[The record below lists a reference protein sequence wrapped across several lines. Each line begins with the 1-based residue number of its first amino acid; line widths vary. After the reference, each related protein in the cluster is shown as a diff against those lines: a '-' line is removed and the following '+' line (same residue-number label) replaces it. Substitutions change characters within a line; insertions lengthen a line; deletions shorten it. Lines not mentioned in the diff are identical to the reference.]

1 VVTVSTVDAAQFAL
15 SALWA
20 VAGAGLLLLG
30 LRRDSRSCV
39 PPPFRCSARGRKA
52 CFYDLSTLESIY
64 RVASFN
70 RLGLVLLAG
79 AHAWQRLR
87 PRTSVNL
94 TGRMPDF
101 TPRPPSNADE
111 ELIDADTP
119 AIISQLDDAE
129 RLHKIRAEL
138 AEGFQA
144 LRPLGA
150 AVSIFGSART
160 PPDHPDYALAREC
173 ARGSGRPGNAIITGG
188 GPGESWRRATAGR
201 ADAGVLSV
209 GLGIEL
215 PHEQG
220 MNEYVDLA
228 VDFHYFFARKIM
240 FVRYA
245 NAFVAFPGGIRDLRR
260 ALRSRDA
267 GADRQD
273 PPLPDHPRGQRLL
286 ESHDDVAARDGLADG
301 KISPSD
307 VDLLRCT
314 DDIDEVVDIIQR
326 AEYKRP
332 RRAA

>member
-1 VVTVSTVDAAQFAL
+1 
-15 SALWA
+15 
-20 VAGAGLLLLG
+20 
-30 LRRDSRSCV
+30 
-39 PPPFRCSARGRKA
+39 
-52 CFYDLSTLESIY
+52 
-64 RVASFN
+64 
-70 RLGLVLLAG
+70 
-79 AHAWQRLR
+79 
-87 PRTSVNL
+87 
-94 TGRMPDF
+94 MPDF

-138 AEGFQA
+138 AEGFQK

-160 PPDHPDYALAREC
+160 PADHPDYALAREC
-173 ARGSGRPGNAIITGG
+173 ARRLGEAGNAIITGG
-188 GPGESWRRATAGR
+188 GPGIMEAGNR
-201 ADAGVLSV
+201 GARDAGVLSV

-228 VDFHYFFARKIM
+228 IDFHYFFARKIM

-245 NAFVAFPGGIRDLRR
+245 NAFVAFPGGFGTFDELFEAATLVQTGKIRHFPIILVGSAYWNPMTAWLR
-260 ALRSRDA
+260 
-267 GADRQD
+267 
-273 PPLPDHPRGQRLL
+273 
-286 ESHDDVAARDGLADG
+286 ETVLADG
-301 KISPSD
+301 KISPAD